1 MGGSFF
7 WMSFRALGGSP
18 SPWGKPGCGSGWV
31 SANSSN
37 SEPKVTGAER
47 KGNGV
52 AKGAYHPS
60 WANYLLMQNRLSHS
74 MIELPPL
81 GRVGEG
87 LHLLAELIA

>member
-1 MGGSFF
+1 
-7 WMSFRALGGSP
+7 MSFRALGGSS

-52 AKGAYHPS
+52 AFSQPRVAGAARYP
-60 WANYLLMQNRLSHS
+60 
-74 MIELPPL
+74 
-81 GRVGEG
+81 G
-87 LHLLAELIA
+87 